1 MRGIGP
7 FARGFTEASPNSEH
21 PLVQDEVVSSPDQR
35 VDDAINQARLL
46 GYTLFLEELPGVTSR
61 RYVARAVPNAG
72 HEEIRGQFL
81 AVGTSEAGAA
91 EGGLEVLRRVL
102 YRGDPWPREG
112 EIA

>member
-1 MRGIGP
+1 M
-7 FARGFTEASPNSEH
+7 
-21 PLVQDEVVSSPDQR
+21 DE
-35 VDDAINQARLL
+35 AINQARLL
-46 GYTLFLEELPGVTSR
+46 GYTLFVEELQPGVTSR

-81 AVGTSEAGAA
+81 AVATSEAGAA
-91 EGGLEVLRRVL
+91 ESGLDVLRRVL